1 MPSIL
6 ERVLTYA
13 EEEQDRDRREIQALR
28 EAVEQLMSRVN
39 ELTLLVNKK
48 KQQ

>member
-1 MPSIL
+1 MASIL

-13 EEEQDRDRREIQALR
+13 EEEQERNRRELQDLR
-28 EAVEQLMSRVN
+28 EAIEQLVSRVN